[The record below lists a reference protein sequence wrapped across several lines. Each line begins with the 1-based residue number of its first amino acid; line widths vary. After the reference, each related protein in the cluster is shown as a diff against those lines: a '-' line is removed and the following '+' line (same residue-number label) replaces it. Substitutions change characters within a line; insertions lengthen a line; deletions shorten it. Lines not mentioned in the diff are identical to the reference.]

1 MDISRRTTVQQ
12 FGPEHWGPET
22 KLAVINECAELSGTE
37 LFRYCQRMSLT
48 VALVRQWQADCILG
62 LEKKIASKAATQA
75 AERKQSGRSGQ
86 RRAARTPLHSPEAIR
101 ERLASR
107 WG

>member
-1 MDISRRTTVQQ
+1 MQQ
-12 FGPEHWGPET
+12 FGPEQWGPET
-22 KLAVINECAELSGTE
+22 KLAVINECAELNDIE
-37 LFRYCQRMSLT
+37 LFHYCQRMSLT

-62 LEKKIASKAATQA
+62 LEKKIASKATARRQNQRT
-75 AERKQSGRSGQ
+75 GQ
-86 RRAARTPLHSPEAIR
+86 RRAAARAPLHSPEAIR